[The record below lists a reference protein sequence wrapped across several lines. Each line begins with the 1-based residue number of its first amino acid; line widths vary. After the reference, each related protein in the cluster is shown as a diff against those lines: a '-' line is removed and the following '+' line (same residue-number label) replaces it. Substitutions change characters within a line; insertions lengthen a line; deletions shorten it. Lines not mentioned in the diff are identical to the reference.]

1 MTKRCQDATNSYA
14 YTLITITEI
23 STYIRLPVIYT
34 GEIKIELRLL

>member
-1 MTKRCQDATNSYA
+1 MTKKYQDTTNSYA

-34 GEIKIELRLL
+34 GGNKVDLKLL